1 MRRRLAILWLALL
14 ALPVLPAW
22 SNEELDARFEKDV
35 LLVEAS
41 RWACYRFD
49 IYVAAT
55 NAQRSRGLM
64 FVRDLPAMT
73 GMLFVYAGDRV
84 ASMWMKNTFISLDMI
99 FARLDGTV
107 SSVIANTEPRSLKS
121 QTAIEPVAFVLEL
134 NAGTA
139 ARLGIDEN
147 SRIFWQPV
155 HGRDD

>member
-1 MRRRLAILWLALL
+1 MKRCLAIFWLALL
-14 ALPVLPAW
+14 ALPA
-22 SNEELDARFEKDV
+22 SGNEELDARFAKDV

-55 NAQRSRGLM
+55 DAQRSRGLM
-64 FVRDLPAMT
+64 EVRDLPATT

-107 SSVIANTEPRSLKS
+107 SSVIANTEPQSLKS
-121 QTAIEPVAFVLEL
+121 QSAIEPVAFVLEL

-139 ARLGIDEN
+139 AKLGIDEN
-147 SRIFWQPV
+147 SRIFWEPM